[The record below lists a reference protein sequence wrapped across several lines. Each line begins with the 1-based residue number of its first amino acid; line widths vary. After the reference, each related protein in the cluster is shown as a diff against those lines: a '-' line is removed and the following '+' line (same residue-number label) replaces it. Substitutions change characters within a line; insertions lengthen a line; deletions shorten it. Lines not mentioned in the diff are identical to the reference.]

1 MLQQRAPIRL
11 LQTRAARETDMSNA
25 PGQLSIGLL
34 GPLSACL
41 KGRSVVPS
49 AAKQRQVLALLALN
63 AGRIVTISTFI
74 DELWGDHPPRSY
86 ATTLQTYILQLRNA
100 LTDAQPDNPA
110 VRAFLGTRHSGYILE
125 ADAYQ
130 TDIDEFFRFARS
142 GRIAAETGDHL
153 TASEQLGHALNLW
166 RGPALVDVRIGRV
179 LELEAASLEQT
190 RLGVFERRVEAD
202 LMLGRQMDL
211 LGELTL
217 AAAKNPMNEN
227 LCAFLM
233 IALYRSGH
241 VGRSL
246 ESFARLRS
254 VLHTELGVEPCPRLQ
269 RLHKAILS
277 GNPALDSESWS
288 MTSHG
293 AGISQGWAGLAEGAP
308 RHDIRQRHSHGIKSI
323 TDSGTCGRRARGGTA
338 IGYAEYPPRRGRC
351 DGPRRAC
358 RAH

>member
-1 MLQQRAPIRL
+1 
-11 LQTRAARETDMSNA
+11 MSNA

-41 KGRSVVPS
+41 NGRSVVPS

-63 AGRIVTISTFI
+63 AGRIVTISTLI
-74 DELWGDHPPRSY
+74 EELWGDHPPRSY

-100 LTDAQPDNPA
+100 LTEAQPDNPD
-110 VRAFLGTRHSGYILE
+110 VRAFLGTRHSGYLLE
-125 ADAYQ
+125 DGACH
-130 TDIDEFFRFARS
+130 TDIEEFFRLARA
-142 GRIAAETGDHL
+142 GRMAAESGDHL
-153 TASEQLGHALNLW
+153 IASEHLGDALALW

-202 LMLGRQMDL
+202 LTLGRQMDM

-217 AAAKNPMNEN
+217 ASAKNPMNEN

-254 VLHTELGVEPCPRLQ
+254 VLHGELGVEPCPRLQ

-277 GNPALDSESWS
+277 GDPALDSESWS
-288 MTSHG
+288 MTGLG
-293 AGISQGWAGLAEGAP
+293 AGLSPGHAG
-308 RHDIRQRHSHGIKSI
+308 
-323 TDSGTCGRRARGGTA
+323 
-338 IGYAEYPPRRGRC
+338 
-351 DGPRRAC
+351 
-358 RAH
+358 